1 MALDSFLFMVKYDL
15 KKRPKLFK
23 KKKKNAKHID
33 FNYFQYGNMQ
43 ASDSQECLDL
53 TFQKSYN

>member
-23 KKKKNAKHID
+23 KKNAKHIID